1 MKAQPPFRNIN
12 TQGHVQL
19 AGIVLMFPPLSPMGF
34 VLLGS
39 FAVLFCYGIS
49 REGWGQGAFGVLFGG
64 GIAREGEGSAYS
76 GYGFV
81 ASFWGVGTL
90 RLMRAARIRCVT
102 VLRST

>member
-1 MKAQPPFRNIN
+1 
-12 TQGHVQL
+12 
-19 AGIVLMFPPLSPMGF
+19 MGF

-102 VLRST
+102 VLRSNYLGRDEGSMHSGYYFATSN

>member
-1 MKAQPPFRNIN
+1 
-12 TQGHVQL
+12 
-19 AGIVLMFPPLSPMGF
+19 MGF

-64 GIAREGEGSAYS
+64 GMAREGEGSAYS

-81 ASFWGVGTL
+81 ASFWG
-90 RLMRAARIRCVT
+90 
-102 VLRST
+102 

>member
-1 MKAQPPFRNIN
+1 
-12 TQGHVQL
+12 
-19 AGIVLMFPPLSPMGF
+19 MGF

-81 ASFWGVGTL
+81 ASLWGRYFTIDEGS
-90 RLMRAARIRCVT
+90 AN
-102 VLRST
+102 